1 MPRAPIVPSMATLG
15 NAIGARASGHLDLAF
30 RHMMQ
35 GQGAELTR
43 HFLRL
48 VTGEAHPLGNIAV
61 VSDPDDLATMHA
73 AVDPLLTCGFP
84 TSVLY
89 SQGISDAVARSL
101 HAAGYVDAGTMPAM
115 AVDIERLATT
125 ALPPGYEWARMG
137 EGEAGRSWADT
148 LAVGYGLPDGL
159 ARMMSPEC
167 LGAEMAPDSSLQFF
181 AIRRNGQAVATSMLY
196 LADGLAGIYCVA
208 TREEERGKGFGAHV
222 TAEPLRVAQRLGY
235 RVGVLQSSPA
245 GHSVYLGLGF
255 ADIGTVPMFIRMPV

>member
-1 MPRAPIVPSMATLG
+1 VQQSAIVPSMAALG
-15 NAIGARASGHLDLAF
+15 NALDARASGHLDLAF

-35 GQGAELTR
+35 GQGAVVGP

-89 SQGISDAVARSL
+89 PQGVADGVARSL
-101 HAAGYVDAGTMPAM
+101 LASGYADAGKMPAM
-115 AVDIERLATT
+115 AVDIERLAGTG
-125 ALPPGYEWARMG
+125 LPAGYEWARVG
-137 EGEAGRSWADT
+137 EGDDGRAWADA
-148 LAVGYGLPDGL
+148 LAVGYKLPHGL

-167 LGAEMAPDSSLQFF
+167 LGADMAADAPLQFF
-181 AIRRNGQAVATSMLY
+181 AIRRNGKAVAASMLY

-222 TAEPLRVAQRLGY
+222 TAEPLRAAWKLGY

-245 GHSVYLGLGF
+245 GHPVYLGLGF
-255 ADIGTVPMFIRMPV
+255 ADVGTVPMFVRMPA

>member
-1 MPRAPIVPSMATLG
+1 MQQTAIVPSMATLG
-15 NAIGARASGHLDLAF
+15 NAIGARASGHLNLAF

-35 GQGAELTR
+35 GQGAELGL

-48 VTGEAHPLGNIAV
+48 VTGEPHPLGNVAV

-89 SQGISDAVARSL
+89 PQGVSDAVTRSL
-101 HAAGYVDAGTMPAM
+101 LASGYSDAGTMPAM
-115 AVDIERLATT
+115 AVDIEHLAAT

-137 EGEAGRSWADT
+137 EGDDGRAWADT
-148 LAVGYGLPDGL
+148 LAVGYGLPLDL
-159 ARMMSPEC
+159 ARMMSPER
-167 LGAEMAPDSSLQFF
+167 LGADMAPDASLQFF
-181 AIRRNGQAVATSMLY
+181 AIRRNGKAVATSMLY
-196 LADGLAGIYCVA
+196 MADGLAGIYCVA
-208 TREEERGKGFGAHV
+208 TREEERGKGFGAYV
-222 TAEPLRVAQRLGY
+222 TAEPLRAARQLGY

-255 ADIGTVPMFIRMPV
+255 ADIGTVPMFIRMLA

>member
-1 MPRAPIVPSMATLG
+1 MAALG

-35 GQGAELTR
+35 GQGAEVGQ

-48 VTGEAHPLGNIAV
+48 VTGEAHPLGNVAV
-61 VSDPDDLATMHA
+61 VSSPDDLGTMHA

-84 TSVLY
+84 TAVLY
-89 SQGISDAVARSL
+89 PQGVSAAVARSL
-101 HAAGYVDAGTMPAM
+101 LASGYADAGTMPAM
-115 AVDIERLATT
+115 AVDIDRLPAT
-125 ALPPGYEWARMG
+125 ALPPGYEWARIG
-137 EGEAGRSWADT
+137 EGDEGRAWADA
-148 LAVGYGLPDGL
+148 LAVGYGLPYGL
-159 ARMMSPEC
+159 AAMMSPEC
-167 LGAEMAPDSSLQFF
+167 LGAVRAPDAPLQFF
-181 AIRRNGQAVATSMLY
+181 AVRRNGKTVATSMLY

-222 TAEPLRVAQRLGY
+222 TAEPLRVARKLGY

-255 ADIGTVPMFIRMPV
+255 ADVGTVPMFIRMPA

>member
-1 MPRAPIVPSMATLG
+1 MQQGAIVPSIATLG

-35 GQGAELTR
+35 GQGAELGR

-48 VTGEAHPLGNIAV
+48 VTGEPHPLGNLAIV
-61 VSDPDDLATMHA
+61 NDPGDVAIMHS

-84 TSVLY
+84 TAVLY
-89 SQGISDAVARSL
+89 PQGVSDAVVRSL
-101 HAAGYVDAGTMPAM
+101 EASGYVDAGTMPAM
-115 AVDIERLATT
+115 AVDIPCLA
-125 ALPPGYEWARMG
+125 APVLPAGCEWARMG
-137 EGEAGRSWADT
+137 EGDEGRAWTDT
-148 LAVGYGLPDGL
+148 LAVGYGLPQGL

-167 LGAEMAPDSSLQFF
+167 LGADMAPNASLQFF
-181 AIRRNGQAVATSMLY
+181 AIRRHGKAVATSMLY

-208 TREEERGKGFGAHV
+208 TREEERGKGLGAYV

-235 RVGVLQSSPA
+235 RVGILQSSPA

-255 ADIGTVPMFIRMPV
+255 ADVGTVPMFTCMPA